1 MTRYTIKAVM
11 LLHIDA
17 ETTSD
22 AIDVAQVATA
32 NYDHLEGVEFEGGSY
47 AIVSPDMNITGK
59 QFTAYEWI
67 EYGWR
72 HGWCSPPVCETHDGF
87 PMSDAESEQSM
98 QGDPCLHILRLYESP
113 EHKAEVE
120 SPHAPPQW
128 RGLTQGWTA

>member
-47 AIVSPDMNITGK
+47 AIVSPDMNVTGK
-59 QFTAYEWI
+59 QFTSEEWM

-72 HGWCSPPVCETHDGF
+72 HGWCSPPVCEVHDGL
-87 PMSDAESEQSM
+87 PMSDEESEE
-98 QGDPCLHILRLYESP
+98 DEPCLHVIRLYESP
-113 EHKAEVE
+113 EHKAAIE
-120 SPHAPPQW
+120 SDHAPASW
-128 RGLTQGWTA
+128 RASNRGWKA